1 MPQRPKVLMRC
12 PVCFSHEND
21 VVMVREGEDG
31 FYCVKCGFRG
41 GKDVVCD
48 MYDDLRKK
56 YRLIHTRVTV
66 EDMREM

>member
-1 MPQRPKVLMRC
+1 VSRR
-12 PVCFSHEND
+12 S
-21 VVMVREGEDG
+21 EDG

-41 GKDVVCD
+41 SKDVVRD